1 MTFLM
6 HVRHA
11 WRTCFLPGMV
21 VCTLAV
27 TAGCGGVKTSNAASA
42 AGVGQ
47 TVNGTQT
54 IVGRTS
60 PQSTSTNALPTQGTQ
75 RSPLLTP
82 NAIPTLVWQAPTTR
96 EDGTGLS
103 PNEISQYRIY
113 YKRASDY
120 QYQVIKLTNPAM
132 TELSLSGFASGIYD
146 FQITAVDTQGLESPP
161 SQTVEV
167 TII

>member
-1 MTFLM
+1 MAFLM

-21 VCTLAV
+21 IFTLAV

-42 AGVGQ
+42 AEAGQ
-47 TVNGTQT
+47 TVGGTQT

-60 PQSTSTNALPTQGTQ
+60 PQNNSSTTTNTQ
-75 RSPLLTP
+75 RSPLLSP
-82 NAIPTLVWQAPTTR
+82 NPIPTLVWQAPTTR

-113 YKRASDY
+113 YKRTSAS
-120 QYQVIKLTNPAM
+120 QYQVIKLTNPGM

-146 FQITAVDTQGLESPP
+146 FEITAVDTNGLESPP
-161 SQTVEV
+161 SQKVEV